1 MMEGLLEQSNLDF
14 VSERMIKHSEKFYL
28 RLSFFN
34 ICNWQPRG
42 YISEGQWTIDNQSEQ
57 AATLYMITNQSNS
70 IGTIT
75 KIWAQPR
82 LSRRM
87 T

>member
-34 ICNWQPRG
+34 ITGNQG
-42 YISEGQWTIDNQSEQ
+42 AIFLKEKGQ
-57 AATLYMITNQSNS
+57 
-70 IGTIT
+70 
-75 KIWAQPR
+75 
-82 LSRRM
+82 
-87 T
+87 